1 MRGGKQRQAE
11 VWRAKQAQIAHSHTH
26 ARTHTHTRTHIRT
39 HLVSIERKSDNGQGE
54 VRHNPQHRRVH
65 WVCGSACASA
75 ATCCCRRCGVDS
87 GCCRCCRRRC
97 CDGLVNCKA
106 QQIAGG
112 WDGVTR
118 RGARHNRRR
127 CWVTEL
133 NTHANL
139 HWRLPSMQ
147 HKCVC
152 VCACVCVCVCL
163 CVQPPPRL
171 TSLLRRL
178 LLSPE
183 TSDTVTSSLEMG
195 IDETVAR
202 MGVETNQAT
211 N

>member
-1 MRGGKQRQAE
+1 
-11 VWRAKQAQIAHSHTH
+11 
-26 ARTHTHTRTHIRT
+26 
-39 HLVSIERKSDNGQGE
+39 
-54 VRHNPQHRRVH
+54 
-65 WVCGSACASA
+65 
-75 ATCCCRRCGVDS
+75 
-87 GCCRCCRRRC
+87 
-97 CDGLVNCKA
+97 
-106 QQIAGG
+106 
-112 WDGVTR
+112 
-118 RGARHNRRR
+118 
-127 CWVTEL
+127 
-133 NTHANL
+133 
-139 HWRLPSMQ
+139 MQ